1 MVVIVRAPLTL
12 DDGGARVTIRVNFFD
27 FRQIFTFRL

>member
-12 DDGGARVTIRVNFFD
+12 DDGGARVTVRENFFD
-27 FRQIFTFRL
+27 SRQVLTFRL